1 MISNNVKITLI
12 ASILGGLITIINF
25 FSNKEQ
31 KDKEMK
37 ERWINEFKDEIS
49 GLLINSAIL
58 LSLMRVKC
66 QEKGIKD
73 NKDFRDVIDYE
84 LTEKLIPWFIDAE
97 KFYQKI
103 KLRVGRN
110 EKYKKLNN
118 LIQEFKKTIE
128 ENPLDIDK
136 TEKLDECITNEAYE
150 IINSKWKELKKDTYL
165 TISLRLIFYILLVI
179 LLILIS
185 LII

>member
-58 LSLMRVKC
+58 LSLMRRS
-66 QEKGIKD
+66 EE
-73 NKDFRDVIDYE
+73 R
-84 LTEKLIPWFIDAE
+84 
-97 KFYQKI
+97 
-103 KLRVGRN
+103 RVG
-110 EKYKKLNN
+110 K
-118 LIQEFKKTIE
+118 
-128 ENPLDIDK
+128 
-136 TEKLDECITNEAYE
+136 EC
-150 IINSKWKELKKDTYL
+150 
-165 TISLRLIFYILLVI
+165 RL
-179 LLILIS
+179 
-185 LII
+185 